1 MKSWKKCF
9 PFNVQK
15 ISLRRGFDIS
25 KMKNYENT
33 RKKLFRAMFYF
44 ECCLVQRDFFS
55 LDEMCYDEN
64 VVILSDWKWE
74 FTNR

>member
-1 MKSWKKCF
+1 MKKKVF
-9 PFNVQK
+9 HFNVQK

-33 RKKLFRAMFYF
+33 RKKSSCAMFYF

-64 VVILSDWKWE
+64 VVMLTDWKWE
-74 FTNR
+74 F